1 MDLMDPQGPPVL
13 ADTKEPTAVEATLE
27 ERTAMFN
34 AVYAPL
40 MGKPISDQGRAVVTR
55 LHEAITAHERTAKL
69 RKYERG
75 KTSAQFNKAIGA
87 FAADLLLAQ
96 NHKKAK
102 GWIQRSLRDEA
113 FDNGPVT
120 RTQGRAVVDGLI
132 ALGLVRH
139 VKGYTEMSAFGPGR
153 RVSPKLCA
161 EPAML
166 KLAEECGVAAD
177 EAEQHFT
184 KGQPKDLVVVR
195 GASVYDG
202 YKKIKG
208 KVLKVKAPEHLWNEM
223 QELNTFLGGF
233 TLEHGTHRG
242 FFRGYN
248 NGDRPGF
255 DFDRGGRLYSSGED
269 SYQNLPSEERLKLTI
284 NGEAVAEVDVRAS
297 FITILYAMHTL
308 DFDGD
313 PYIISELGSEGR
325 QAVKMFVAAT
335 IGNGAPIERWSRKHA
350 KDFFEDTGLK
360 LQKRWP
366 LSDVAQLTLKKHPL
380 LRKLDEPIKGRKRD
394 WSDLMWIESQAIIRT
409 MIDLKR
415 NYQVSSYPVHDS
427 LIVPA
432 SKADRTMRQLRAHYF
447 GGLMSFKS
455 PATLLPLKVSTR
467 PVEPQPPK
475 DT

>member
-1 MDLMDPQGPPVL
+1 M
-13 ADTKEPTAVEATLE
+13 AKTRKSTATGASLE
-27 ERTAMFN
+27 ERTAMFD

-40 MGKPISDQGRAVVTR
+40 MGRPVSDQGRAVVTR
-55 LHEAITAHERTAKL
+55 LHEAITAHERTVRP
-69 RKYERG
+69 RKYTRG
-75 KTSAQFNKAIGA
+75 KTSVQFNKAIGA

-102 GWIQRSLRDEA
+102 GWIQRSLRDES

-120 RTQGRAVVDGLI
+120 RTQGRAVVEGLV
-132 ALGLVRH
+132 ALGLMRH
-139 VKGYTEMSAFGPGR
+139 VKGYTEMTAFGPAR
-153 RVSPKLCA
+153 HISPKLRA

-166 KLAEECGVAAD
+166 KLVEECGVATD

-208 KVLKVKAPEHLWNEM
+208 KVLKVDVPTHLRDEM
-223 QELNTFLGGF
+223 QELNAFLEGF

-248 NGDRPGF
+248 NGDRVGF
-255 DFDRGGRLYSSGED
+255 DFDRGGRIYSAGDE
-269 SYQNLPSEERLKLTI
+269 SYQNLPSDERLKLTI

-297 FITILYAMHTL
+297 FITILYAMHKL
-308 DFDGD
+308 NFDGD
-313 PYIISELGSEGR
+313 PYVISGLGIEGR

-394 WSDLMWIESQAIIRT
+394 WSDLMWIESQAIIAT
-409 MIDLKR
+409 MLDLKR
-415 NYQVSSYPVHDS
+415 NYQVPSYPVHDS

-432 SKADRTMRQLRAHYF
+432 SKADRAMRHLRAHYF
-447 GGLMSFKS
+447 GELMSYNS

-467 PVEPQPPK
+467 PVELQSPQTP
-475 DT
+475 